1 MAYLAY
7 HLHWPM
13 DELLFLEHPERLR
26 WVEEVSRINTRL
38 NEEG

>member
-13 DELLFLEHPERLR
+13 DELLCLEHPERLR
-26 WVEEVSRINTRL
+26 WVGEVSRINSRL
-38 NEEG
+38 NEGG